1 MKPNISL
8 RCCSCADSDTV
19 KENLILS
26 VDFEIPVK
34 ASLGMRKYWKP
45 SPCLLMHRLTTVNG
59 LSLFLKTDLSYPLLV
74 FFSHKMKSLC
84 FANHH

>member
-1 MKPNISL
+1 MSLEHMKPNISL

-34 ASLGMRKYWKP
+34 ASLGMREYWK
-45 SPCLLMHRLTTVNG
+45 SN
-59 LSLFLKTDLSYPLLV
+59 S
-74 FFSHKMKSLC
+74 
-84 FANHH
+84 

>member
-1 MKPNISL
+1 MSLEHMKPNISL

-34 ASLGMRKYWKP
+34 ASLGMRDTGNP
-45 SPCLLMHRLTTVNG
+45 IL
-59 LSLFLKTDLSYPLLV
+59 D
-74 FFSHKMKSLC
+74 SLC
-84 FANHH
+84 TG